1 MGTIEPKVV
10 KLPGRA
16 KCRLRVASEEE
27 AAAILEFDTRA
38 NATSAF
44 AVREPG
50 ETRWTLGEQ
59 RASIK
64 THRDGP
70 GHLLLLA
77 IGVDG
82 GQDDAGPIIGLL
94 SFRCGERKKLAH
106 HGHFGISVDADW
118 RGKGV
123 GTALIR
129 TLLDWAADHPTIEKV
144 CLGVFET
151 NTRARAL
158 YERLGFVVEGRQVR
172 FFKLGPGEY
181 ADDIQMSLF
190 VKPGVAP
197 EGFNVWARRGK

>member
-1 MGTIEPKVV
+1 LR
-10 KLPGRA
+10 LPGGAR
-16 KCRLRVASEEE
+16 CRLRCACDED
-27 AAAILEFDTRA
+27 AAAILEFDARA
-38 NATSAF
+38 NANNMF

-50 ETRWTLGEQ
+50 EVQRTLEEQ
-59 RASIK
+59 LTSIRA
-64 THRDGP
+64 HLDAP
-70 GHLLLLA
+70 GNLKLLA
-77 IGVDG
+77 EGMDG
-82 GQDDAGPIIGLL
+82 GVAGEGAAAIIGQL

-106 HGHFGISVDADW
+106 HGHFGIAVDADW

-158 YERLGFVVEGRQVR
+158 YERLGFVAEGRQVR

-181 ADDIQMSLF
+181 ADDIQMCLF

-197 EGFNVWARRGK
+197 DGFNVWARRGK